1 MVLTDSY
8 DLPACL
14 LDYAAMVEKFTS
26 LNGED
31 PVRVSWSRQEERR
44 KGRKHKKKEISSN
57 KVSLLTQEGGMFLC
71 HCFPFSWQREE
82 SQGRACQCESSLK
95 V

>member
-1 MVLTDSY
+1 MHPWLKSSSLQKRRKDDSGSGEQEQEI
-8 DLPACL
+8 DNENEKDGRAGGEGGRETSSSKVCL
-14 LDYAAMVEKFTS
+14 L
-26 LNGED
+26 
-31 PVRVSWSRQEERR
+31 R
-44 KGRKHKKKEISSN
+44 KECA
-57 KVSLLTQEGGMFLC
+57 LFLC